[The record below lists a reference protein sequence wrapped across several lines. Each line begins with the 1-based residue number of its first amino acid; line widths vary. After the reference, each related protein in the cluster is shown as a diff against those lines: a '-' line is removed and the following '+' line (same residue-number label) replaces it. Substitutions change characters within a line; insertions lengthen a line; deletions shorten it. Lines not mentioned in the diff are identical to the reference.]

1 MPSGS
6 PDPSRARARKELR
19 RGRSPRCQHGDRDR
33 RSRALDRDTSPFP
46 TSRGGEKGVTFGR
59 IAANSAVGC
68 GRGARIRIGRRP
80 PTRRHARNDLV
91 PLMIA
96 YQAGRSRPSRR
107 STSALAGDVRR
118 FFAASVREP
127 SIALDLAQLTFLELH
142 RARHTYR
149 PPRPVRPWVFG
160 IAVNV
165 RRRHRRDA
173 ASRAR
178 RETDAPDGDGRC
190 GRSRPRRGRR
200 RWRSACAGAAARE
213 PPARLDPASR
223 ARLQL
228 RGDRRALGIGAG
240 AAKLRSSRAMR
251 GLRALLAG
259 DRGRDDE

>member
-1 MPSGS
+1 MDQG
-6 PDPSRARARKELR
+6 PDRPATADAAARE
-19 RGRSPRCQHGDRDR
+19 D
-33 RSRALDRDTSPFP
+33 
-46 TSRGGEKGVTFGR
+46 
-59 IAANSAVGC
+59 
-68 GRGARIRIGRRP
+68 
-80 PTRRHARNDLV
+80 DLV

-96 YQAGRSRPSRR
+96 YQAGRLEAFEALYE
-107 STSALAGDVRR
+107 ALAGDVRR
-118 FFAASVREP
+118 FFAASIREP

-178 RETDAPDGDGRC
+178 READAPDAMADAVGPAPDVVGHVAF
-190 GRSRPRRGRR
+190 RRALEQLPESRR
-200 RWRSACAGAAARE
+200 RAWILHHVHGFSFQEIGR
-213 PPARLDPASR
+213 
-223 ARLQL
+223 Q
-228 RGDRRALGIGAG
+228 LGIGAG